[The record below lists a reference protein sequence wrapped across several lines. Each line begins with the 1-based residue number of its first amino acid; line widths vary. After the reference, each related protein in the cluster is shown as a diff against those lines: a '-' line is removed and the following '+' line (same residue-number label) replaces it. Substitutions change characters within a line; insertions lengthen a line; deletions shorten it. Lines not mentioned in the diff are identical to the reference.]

1 MLHNKLETEINMLS
15 PSSLLLSSTKV
26 TRFSFVM
33 LMVLLVH
40 ACGFQLR
47 GSLTVSNEMAPV
59 YLQQNSVFELA
70 REVKRLFT
78 TNKIETVDNAVAAKT
93 QLTLLSESKNT
104 RVLSVDGSG
113 QAQEYLLTYTANI
126 TIKTETGKAVSDSV
140 VVRRDLVFDSTA
152 VLGFA
157 NEADVLYK
165 DMRKQAA
172 RLILLK
178 LQAYAAND
186 VAGSN
191 NSSAAEDSKAEQSNS
206 ESSEKSP
213 NK

>member
-1 MLHNKLETEINMLS
+1 VLHNKLETEINMLS

-33 LMVLLVH
+33 LMVLLV
-40 ACGFQLR
+40 
-47 GSLTVSNEMAPV
+47 
-59 YLQQNSVFELA
+59 SVFELA

-126 TIKTETGKAVSDSV
+126 TIKAKTGKAVSDSV

-206 ESSEKSP
+206 ESSEKAS
-213 NK
+213 NN